1 MQGNPAAQ
9 QEPIAVLGMGCRL
22 PGGVESPDDLWQLL
36 VEGRDAIQEIPAT
49 RWDLGKHFDPDPRR
63 PLRQYVSRAGLVD
76 GLDQFDAA
84 FFGISRREAQCMDPQ
99 QRLLLEVCWRAFEE
113 GGHSIERL
121 KGRSVGVFMGIS
133 SSDYSSLLGFGIQ
146 LPHARQRA
154 VCSYGEYRL
163 HCCQS
168 HFLCLRLEG
177 SQLHGRHRLF
187 FVTGGCAPGVR
198 KPAPR

>member
-76 GLDQFDAA
+76 GFND
-84 FFGISRREAQCMDPQ
+84 FFKGSSFNFSHGKEQMIFICFAQGINRYNSWV
-99 QRLLLEVCWRAFEE
+99 L
-113 GGHSIERL
+113 
-121 KGRSVGVFMGIS
+121 
-133 SSDYSSLLGFGIQ
+133 
-146 LPHARQRA
+146 
-154 VCSYGEYRL
+154 
-163 HCCQS
+163 
-168 HFLCLRLEG
+168 
-177 SQLHGRHRLF
+177 
-187 FVTGGCAPGVR
+187 
-198 KPAPR
+198 